1 MIEQLPLLLAG
12 AIAFGVTMY
21 VLLDGF
27 DLGVGILFPFAD
39 TEDDRDRMM
48 NSLAPIWDGNETWLV
63 LGGAVLFGAFP
74 KAFAILTSAF
84 YLPIMLMLIALV
96 FRGVAFEY
104 RFKFEDRRWWNLA
117 FFAGSLLAAFA
128 QGVVLG
134 AYVQGATGP
143 DHQFHWLGIFPL
155 FTGVAVVIA
164 YAMLGAAW
172 LVMKTDG
179 PLAILMRRRA
189 RGLLVASLVCVL
201 LVSVWTPLLEPE
213 IAARWFSFP
222 NLFVLAPIPV
232 TTALTGWLVWI
243 GLRDDSHDA
252 LAFVAAVGLFL
263 LTLSGLAISLWPWIV
278 PRSLTIGQAASPPES
293 QVFLAVG
300 LAAILPFVLAYT
312 AHNYWVFRGKVPTGS
327 GYH

>member
-1 MIEQLPLLLAG
+1 MTELLPLLLAG

-74 KAFAILTSAF
+74 KAFGILTAAF

-104 RFKFEDRRWWNLA
+104 RFKFRSRWPWNLA
-117 FFAGSLLAAFA
+117 FCAGSMVAAFA
-128 QGVVLG
+128 QGVILG
-134 AYVQGATGP
+134 AYVRGASGV
-143 DHQFHWLGIFPL
+143 DHQFHWFGVFPL

-164 YAMLGAAW
+164 YALLGAAW
-172 LVMKTDG
+172 LNMKTDG

-189 RGLLVASLVCVL
+189 RMLLVASLGCIAV
-201 LVSVWTPLLEPE
+201 VSVWTPLLEPA
-213 IAARWFSFP
+213 IAARWFSLP

-232 TTALTGWLVWI
+232 ATAVTGWLVWY

-252 LAFVAAVGLFL
+252 MAFVASVGLFL
-263 LTLSGLAISLWPWIV
+263 ITLGGLAISLWPWIV
-278 PRSLTIGQAASPPES
+278 PRSLTIWQAASPPES
-293 QVFLAVG
+293 QIFLGVG

-312 AHNYWVFRGKVPTGS
+312 SHNYWVFRGKVPTGS